1 MRASDCPAAESSEF
15 LLATLEQAG
24 DAVVVLDRNLR
35 VINCNAAAE
44 LIWGTPRAQL
54 LGREAGAL
62 GLRDLQPRPIA
73 APESDP
79 MHDGNLTAGPGVE
92 MTIRRH
98 DGSRVRVALSVLRVE
113 ADGQNNTMVFA
124 RDITAE
130 FLRRERFTLLSL
142 VADKTDRAVVITD
155 PDLKIV
161 YVNAAFEARF
171 GYSVEQAMGQHAHR
185 LLAGRA
191 TDRRILARLQRRISD
206 ENGGDEEILLYDRNG
221 DESWVSAS
229 VKAFRNKQGGVKYF
243 FALLTDISESRQLR
257 SLQQLIM
264 GALADE
270 LPITQI
276 ADQLCRRVEII
287 APDVVS
293 SLLHVDADGLIH
305 PLGSPSLPEDFSSSL
320 EGARIGPDLGSCGS
334 AAYLGVPVLAKDIDT
349 DPRWQPF
356 KARPLEIGLRAC
368 WSTPIKAKDGRV
380 IGTFAFYFRECR
392 APSRW
397 HQRIVDA
404 CVHLSALAIERKE
417 ARAQIARLAY
427 HDMLTGLP
435 NRARLLQLI
444 NQAIEGCPA
453 GQRAAL
459 VFVDLDHFKDI
470 NDTLGHGAGDE
481 LLIELT
487 QRLRGKIRPGDIIG
501 RLGGDE
507 FVIVLSDCDAEG
519 ASRIASSIT
528 EALASPLQL
537 GDRQVPI
544 SASMGISIYPDNAT
558 DIDTLIQQ
566 ADAAMYQAKQAGR
579 STHRFFSADMN
590 SLAEQRLIYSAAL
603 RHAIASDALKLH
615 YQPQIRTIDGTL
627 YGVEALARWHDPVL
641 GEVSPQKFIPLA
653 EESGLIE
660 QIGLWSIRE
669 ACRQMAAWR
678 QAGLDVPC
686 VSVNLSPL
694 NFQNTNLA
702 ASVVEIIE
710 AHGLPPEAL
719 MLEVTEGV
727 LMNERLVAI
736 DTMNAIRKLGVGLSL
751 DDFGTGYSSLSRLV
765 HLPIRELKID
775 RSFMRD
781 IEHDASALAVAT
793 AVIRVG
799 QILKM
804 TVVAEGVETDA
815 QRGVLKELGCDV
827 LQGFLF
833 AAALSPDAFER
844 WLLNYT
850 VEQAGAML
858 RHLGRSLSQPPA
870 RPLVVG
876 NSARQPA

>member
-1 MRASDCPAAESSEF
+1 MRACDCSAAESSEF
-15 LLATLEQAG
+15 LLAALEQAS
-24 DAVVVLDRNLR
+24 DAVIIVDGNLR
-35 VINCNAAAE
+35 VSHCNAAAE
-44 LIWGTPRAQL
+44 LIWATPRAQL
-54 LGREAGAL
+54 LGREADAL
-62 GLRDLQPRPIA
+62 GLGDLQQGSGAEI
-73 APESDP
+73 
-79 MHDGNLTAGPGVE
+79 
-92 MTIRRH
+92 TIRRN
-98 DGSRVRVALSVLRVE
+98 DGSRIRAALSVSHVE
-113 ADGQNNTMVFA
+113 GDGQSNTMVFV
-124 RDITAE
+124 RDVTAE
-130 FLRRERFTLLSL
+130 FKRREQIALLML
-142 VADKTDRAVVITD
+142 VADKTDRAVVVTD

-161 YVNAAFEARF
+161 YANAAFAALF
-171 GYSVEQAMGQHAHR
+171 GYSVEEAMGRHAPQ
-185 LLAGRA
+185 LLAGRH
-191 TDRRILARLQRRISD
+191 TDRRILSRLRRQIGEGND
-206 ENGGDEEILLYDRNG
+206 GDEEILLYDRNG
-221 DESWVSAS
+221 DESWVSAT
-229 VKAFRNKQGGVKYF
+229 VKACRNGRSEVRYI

-270 LPITQI
+270 IPITQI
-276 ADQLCRRVEII
+276 ADQLCRRVETI

-293 SLLHVDADGLIH
+293 SLLHVDADGIVH
-305 PLGSPSLPEDFSSSL
+305 PLGGPSLPEDYSRAL
-320 EGARIGPDLGSCGS
+320 EGMAIGPNIGSCGT
-334 AAYLGVPVLAKDIDT
+334 AAYLGEAVLAEDIDT

-356 KARPLEIGLRAC
+356 KARPLEVGLRAC

-444 NQAIEGCPA
+444 NQAIEACPA
-453 GQRAAL
+453 GKRAAL

-487 QRLRGKIRPGDIIG
+487 QRLRGKIRSGDIIG

-544 SASMGISIYPDNAT
+544 SASMGISIYPDNAI

-590 SLAEQRLIYSAAL
+590 SLAEQRLIYNAAL
-603 RHAIASDALKLH
+603 RHAISSDALKLH
-615 YQPQIRTIDGTL
+615 YQPQIRTIDGAL

-694 NFQNTNLA
+694 NFQNVNLA
-702 ASVVEIIE
+702 VTVAEIIA

-727 LMNERLVAI
+727 LMSERLVAI

-833 AAALSPDAFER
+833 AAALPPDAFER

-858 RHLGRSLSQPPA
+858 RHLGQSLSQPKA
-870 RPLVVG
+870 TPLPLDA
-876 NSARQPA
+876 SARQPA

>member
-1 MRASDCPAAESSEF
+1 MRAYDCTAVGSSEF
-15 LLATLEQAG
+15 LLAALEQAS
-24 DAVVVLDRNLR
+24 DAVVIVDGNLR
-35 VINCNAAAE
+35 VSHCNAAAE
-44 LIWGTPRAQL
+44 SIWGIPRAQL
-54 LGREAGAL
+54 LGREASAL
-62 GLRDLQPRPIA
+62 GLGDLRQRPGA
-73 APESDP
+73 E
-79 MHDGNLTAGPGVE
+79 V
-92 MTIRRH
+92 TIRRN
-98 DGSRVRVALSVLRVE
+98 DGSRIRAALSVSRVE
-113 ADGQNNTMVFA
+113 AGGQSNTMVFV

-130 FLRRERFTLLSL
+130 FRRREQIALLML
-142 VADKTDRAVVITD
+142 VADKTNRAVVVTD

-161 YVNAAFEARF
+161 YTNAAFAALF
-171 GYSVEQAMGQHAHR
+171 GYSVEEAMGRHAYQ
-185 LLAGRA
+185 LLAGRH
-191 TDRRILARLQRRISD
+191 TDGKILARLRRQISAGND
-206 ENGGDEEILLYDRNG
+206 GDEEILLYDKNG
-221 DESWVSAS
+221 DESWVSAA
-229 VKAFRNKQGGVKYF
+229 VKAFRNDRGGVKYI
-243 FALLTDISESRQLR
+243 FALLTDITETKQLR

-264 GALADE
+264 SALADE
-270 LPITQI
+270 IPLTQI
-276 ADQLCRRVEII
+276 ADQLCRLVEVI

-305 PLGSPSLPEDFSSSL
+305 PLGGPSLPEDYSRAL
-320 EGARIGPDLGSCGS
+320 DGVAIGLSVGSCGS
-334 AAYLGVPVLAKDIDT
+334 AAFLGEAVLAENIDT

-356 KARPLEIGLRAC
+356 KARPLEVGLRAC

-435 NRARLLQLI
+435 NRARLRQLI

-453 GQRAAL
+453 GKRAAL

-481 LLIELT
+481 LLIGLT
-487 QRLRGKIRPGDIIG
+487 QRLRGKIRPGDILG

-507 FVIVLSDCDAEG
+507 FVIVLSDCDADG

-528 EALASPLQL
+528 EALASPLRL

-544 SASMGISIYPDNAT
+544 SASMGISIYPDNAS
-558 DIDTLIQQ
+558 DIDTLMQQ
-566 ADAAMYQAKQAGR
+566 ADAAMYKAKQAGR

-590 SLAEQRLIYSAAL
+590 SMAEQRLIYSAAL
-603 RHAIASDALKLH
+603 RHAISSDALKLH
-615 YQPQIRTIDGTL
+615 YQPQIRTTDGTL

-641 GEVSPQKFIPLA
+641 GQVPPQKFIPLA

-660 QIGLWSIRE
+660 QIGLWSLRE

-694 NFQNTNLA
+694 NFQNANLA
-702 ASVVEIIE
+702 ATVAEII
-710 AHGLPPEAL
+710 AANGLPPEAL

-727 LMNERLVAI
+727 LMNERLAAI
-736 DTMNAIRKLGVGLSL
+736 DTMNAIRELGVGLSL
-751 DDFGTGYSSLSRLV
+751 DDFGTGYSSLSRLA

-781 IEHDASALAVAT
+781 IERDASALAVAT

-804 TVVAEGVETDA
+804 TVVAEGVETDV

-833 AAALSPDAFER
+833 AAAMAPDAFER

-858 RHLGRSLSQPPA
+858 RHLGRPLSQPQA
-870 RPLVVG
+870 RPLVAG
-876 NSARQPA
+876 NSTR

>member
-1 MRASDCPAAESSEF
+1 
-15 LLATLEQAG
+15 
-24 DAVVVLDRNLR
+24 
-35 VINCNAAAE
+35 
-44 LIWGTPRAQL
+44 
-54 LGREAGAL
+54 
-62 GLRDLQPRPIA
+62 
-73 APESDP
+73 
-79 MHDGNLTAGPGVE
+79 
-92 MTIRRH
+92 
-98 DGSRVRVALSVLRVE
+98 
-113 ADGQNNTMVFA
+113 
-124 RDITAE
+124 
-130 FLRRERFTLLSL
+130 
-142 VADKTDRAVVITD
+142 
-155 PDLKIV
+155 
-161 YVNAAFEARF
+161 
-171 GYSVEQAMGQHAHR
+171 MGQHARR

-191 TDRRILARLQRRISD
+191 TDRRILARLQRRVSD
-206 ENGGDEEILLYDRNG
+206 ENGGDQEILLYDKNG

-229 VKAFRNKQGGVKYF
+229 VKAFRNKHGGVKYF
-243 FALLTDISESRQLR
+243 FALLTDISESKQLR

-270 LPITQI
+270 IPITQI
-276 ADQLCRRVEII
+276 ADQLCRRVEVI

-320 EGARIGPDLGSCGS
+320 EGAPIGPDIGSCGT
-334 AAYLGVPVLAKDIDT
+334 AAYLGVPVLAVDIDT

-444 NQAIEGCPA
+444 NQAIEACPA
-453 GQRAAL
+453 GKRAAL

-487 QRLRGKIRPGDIIG
+487 QRLRGKIRSGDIIG

-507 FVIVLSDCDAEG
+507 FVILLSDCDAEG

-528 EALASPLQL
+528 EALVSPLQL

-558 DIDTLIQQ
+558 DIDTLMQQ

-603 RHAIASDALKLH
+603 RHAISSDALKLH

-660 QIGLWSIRE
+660 QIGVWSVRE

-694 NFQNTNLA
+694 NFQNVNLA
-702 ASVVEIIE
+702 VTVAEIIE

-736 DTMNAIRKLGVGLSL
+736 DTMNAVRKLGVGLSL

-781 IEHDASALAVAT
+781 IERDASALAVAT

-815 QRGVLKELGCDV
+815 QRAVLKKLGCDV

-833 AAALSPDAFER
+833 AAALPPDAFER
-844 WLLNYT
+844 WLLSYT

-858 RHLGRSLSQPPA
+858 RHLGRSLSQPKIAPS
-870 RPLVVG
+870 PLDA
-876 NSARQPA
+876 SARQPA